1 MTGFSDNQPVSEVS
15 ATELGKTVSS
25 VLNRVAAG
33 ERLIVT
39 RGGRVAALIVSLE
52 DGIEVMLAGSERFAI
67 LRREARDELEA
78 GVTEALERWRVRTT
92 SD

>member
-1 MTGFSDNQPVSEVS
+1 MRIFSDDQEVGAVT

-33 ERLIVT
+33 QRVVVT
-39 RGGRVAALIVSLE
+39 RNGRRVALIVGLE
-52 DGIEVMLAGSERFAI
+52 DAIEVMLAGSEQFAA

-78 GVTEALERWRVRTT
+78 GVAKALQQWRAGIGF
-92 SD
+92 S